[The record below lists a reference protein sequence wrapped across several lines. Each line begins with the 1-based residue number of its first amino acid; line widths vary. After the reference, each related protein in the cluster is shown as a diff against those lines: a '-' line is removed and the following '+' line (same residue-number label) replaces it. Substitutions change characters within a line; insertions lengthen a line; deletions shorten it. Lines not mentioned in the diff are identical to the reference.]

1 MGFHTR
7 QMYNNM
13 YRGVFVSPLDYNIS
27 ASRAAL
33 ADLKE
38 KHDSPLTDKEKFANE
53 RIRELERLGGVEQ
66 QPQFPFNIELF

>member
-7 QMYNNM
+7 QMYDNM
-13 YRGVFVSPLDYNIS
+13 YRGVFVSPLDYNIA

-38 KHDSPLTDKEKFANE
+38 KHSSPLTDKEEFARQ
-53 RIRELERLGGVEQ
+53 RIRELERLGGIKQ
-66 QPQFPFNIELF
+66 QSQFPFNRELI